1 MDLVI
6 ECARCGVSYAR
17 PLLGPDPV
25 CRRCGTP
32 LLGPSA
38 TPGQRGNAGPP
49 LRTRADATPPLRT
62 RADAGTPLREEVR
75 REEANLRELQRL
87 AERVCFLIVATDTPR
102 IDVDIQRAEVRRRCL
117 ELFPDKMHVF
127 DLVYESRFRRL
138 WDQFRAA

>member
-6 ECARCGVSYAR
+6 ECARCGASYAR

-25 CRRCGTP
+25 CGRCGAP
-32 LLGPSA
+32 LLGTSTPSRA
-38 TPGQRGNAGPP
+38 RDDAGSPHRARG
-49 LRTRADATPPLRT
+49 
-62 RADAGTPLREEVR
+62 DAGTPLREEVR